1 MKEGEREADFEPEQL
16 SFFVLLFFSNKQIC
30 KVAKAQCRP
39 TREMF
44 MTRKLQ
50 PPLGPLKEREEVGR
64 REAGGSEGRQT
75 WHNAPTSV
83 LN

>member
-1 MKEGEREADFEPEQL
+1 
-16 SFFVLLFFSNKQIC
+16 
-30 KVAKAQCRP
+30 
-39 TREMF
+39 